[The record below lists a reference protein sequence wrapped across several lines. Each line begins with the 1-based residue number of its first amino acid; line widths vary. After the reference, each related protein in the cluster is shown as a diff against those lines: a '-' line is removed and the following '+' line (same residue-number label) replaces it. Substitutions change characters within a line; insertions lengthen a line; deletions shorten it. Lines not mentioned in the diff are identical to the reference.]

1 MKEITFTVDGV
12 DGEFVCDAD
21 ELKSYKTAKQL
32 ARADEDFSLSFDV
45 MERVFM
51 GNDEEY
57 IERLG
62 GSVDRLNDLLAA
74 ALDAVGEDAWHC
86 SGSTSPPIRGL
97 PAGSVQ
103 SLSGAWRRT
112 CSD

>member
-21 ELKSYKTAKQL
+21 ELKCSKTAKQL
-32 ARADEDFSLSFDV
+32 ARADDDFSLSFDV

-51 GNDEEY
+51 GRDEDY

-62 GSVDRLNDLLAA
+62 GSVDCLNGLLAA
-74 ALDAVGEDAWHC
+74 ALDAVGEDAKN
-86 SGSTSPPIRGL
+86 SSASPRTSKPTE
-97 PAGSVQ
+97 AK
-103 SLSGAWRRT
+103 
-112 CSD
+112 

>member
-62 GSVDRLNDLLAA
+62 GSVDRLNDLLARTQKTRRLRLRPRSPQRRSNSGFPAVLRHRPPVGGRA
-74 ALDAVGEDAWHC
+74 A
-86 SGSTSPPIRGL
+86 GL
-97 PAGSVQ
+97 
-103 SLSGAWRRT
+103 
-112 CSD
+112 